1 MSSSEMTTMKIP
13 KLPFLLFVA
22 LCITLYVRYLRWTPS
37 TQIEKSVPNLKSDY
51 GSGMES
57 AQSEIFYGIMF
68 DAGSTGTRVHV
79 YKFSQTSSGA
89 PHLEHELFKA
99 IKPGLSEYADEPEKC
114 AAGIKELLD
123 IAIEEIPE
131 HLRRSTPLVLKA
143 TAGLRLLPEEKA
155 QKLLDTVKNIFQSS
169 PFLVGKESVSIM
181 DGTDEG
187 IFAWITVNFLTGSL
201 TNPTAKLAG
210 MLDLGGGS
218 TQITFYPYEK
228 ETFTGAPAGYIT
240 NFILFNRTFHLY
252 SHSYLGLGLMSARLQ
267 IMGGTE
273 GKPLQPGG
281 ELVTSCITP
290 GFVTEFNHAGITYK
304 VKGQNDVK
312 SVYESCSKS
321 VAKMLT
327 GKVNRADEVATL
339 FVYAFSYYFDRAEDT
354 QLIDPSVG
362 GYVKV
367 RDFETAAIKECMSI
381 EQTAGSSPYLCMD
394 LTYITHI
401 LQDLGF
407 SKDKR
412 LKLVKKINDVETSWA
427 LGATFY
433 YMDLLKRNV

>member
-1 MSSSEMTTMKIP
+1 MSSSETTTMKIP
-13 KLPFLLFVA
+13 KLPFLLLLA
-22 LCITLYVRYLRWTPS
+22 LCITLYISYLRWNPS
-37 TQIEKSVPNLKSDY
+37 VQMDKSESDLKNAP
-51 GSGMES
+51 G
-57 AQSEIFYGIMF
+57 AVRREILYGIMF

-79 YKFSQTSSGA
+79 YKFSQSSSGA

-99 IKPGLSEYADEPEKC
+99 IKPGLSEYADQPEKC
-114 AAGIKELLD
+114 TAGIKELLD

-131 HLRRSTPLVLKA
+131 HLWRSTPLVLKA

-201 TNPTAKLAG
+201 TNPSAKLAG

-228 ETFTGAPAGYIT
+228 STFTGAPTGYIT
-240 NFILFNRTFHLY
+240 NFQLFNRTFHLY

-273 GKPLQPGG
+273 GEPIKPDE
-281 ELVTSCITP
+281 ELITP
-290 GFVTEFNHAGITYK
+290 CLTPDYVTEFNHAGITYK
-304 VKGQNDVK
+304 VKGQNNVK
-312 SVYESCSKS
+312 SLYESCCKS
-321 VAKMLT
+321 VATLLT
-327 GKVNRADEVATL
+327 NKVNHADEVATV
-339 FVYAFSYYFDRAEDT
+339 FFYAFSYYFDRAEDT
-354 QLIDPSVG
+354 HLIDPSVG

-367 RDFETAAIKECMSI
+367 RDFETAAIKECTNM
-381 EQTAGSSPYLCMD
+381 EKTAGSNPYLCMD
-394 LTYITHI
+394 LTYITHL

-407 SKDKR
+407 PKDKR

-433 YMDLLKRNV
+433 YMDVMKNNV

>member
-1 MSSSEMTTMKIP
+1 MSSSETTTMKIP

-22 LCITLYVRYLRWTPS
+22 LCVTLYVSYLRWSPTIPS
-37 TQIEKSVPNLKSDY
+37 EKSLSDQKNRRI
-51 GSGMES
+51 S
-57 AQSEIFYGIMF
+57 ASDGIFYGIMF

-79 YKFSQTSSGA
+79 YKFSQTSLGA

-99 IKPGLSEYADEPEKC
+99 IKPGLSAYADEPDKC
-114 AAGIKELLD
+114 TSGIKELLD
-123 IAIEEIPE
+123 IAIKEIPAP
-131 HLRRSTPLVLKA
+131 LRSSTPLVLKA
-143 TAGLRLLPEEKA
+143 TAGLRLLSEEKA
-155 QKLLDTVKNIFQSS
+155 QKLLDTVKNLFQSS

-201 TNPTAKLAG
+201 TNPSGKLAG

-228 ETFTGAPAGYIT
+228 TTFTDAPAGYIT
-240 NFILFNRTFHLY
+240 NFQLFNRTFHLY

-273 GKPLQPGG
+273 GKPLEPGA
-281 ELVTSCITP
+281 ELVTPCITP
-290 GFVTEFNHAGITYK
+290 GFATEFDHAGITYK
-304 VKGQNDVK
+304 VKGQRDVK
-312 SVYESCSKS
+312 SLYQSCYTS
-321 VAKMLT
+321 VSKMLT
-327 GKVNRADEVATL
+327 GKVKRADEVLTL
-339 FVYAFSYYFDRAEDT
+339 YVYAFSYYFDRAEDT
-354 QLIDPSVG
+354 HLIDPSVG
-362 GYVKV
+362 GFV
-367 RDFETAAIKECMSI
+367 RVSDFEAAAIKECTSI
-381 EQTAGSSPYLCMD
+381 EKAAGGNPYLCMD
-394 LTYITHI
+394 LTYITHL

-407 SKDKR
+407 PRDKR

-433 YMDLLKRNV
+433 YMDLLKSNV

>member
-1 MSSSEMTTMKIP
+1 MSSSETTTMKIP
-13 KLPFLLFVA
+13 KLPFLLLLA
-22 LCITLYVRYLRWTPS
+22 LCITLYLSYLRWNPS
-37 TQIEKSVPNLKSDY
+37 VQIEKPESDLKNAP
-51 GSGMES
+51 G
-57 AQSEIFYGIMF
+57 AVRREILYGIMF

-79 YKFSQTSSGA
+79 YKFSQSSSGA

-99 IKPGLSEYADEPEKC
+99 IKPGLSEYADQPEKC
-114 AAGIKELLD
+114 TAGIKELLD
-123 IAIEEIPE
+123 IAIKEIPE
-131 HLRRSTPLVLKA
+131 HLCRSTPLVLKA

-155 QKLLDTVKNIFQSS
+155 QKLLDTVKNIFLSS

-201 TNPTAKLAG
+201 TNPSAKLAG

-228 ETFTGAPAGYIT
+228 STFTGAPPGYIT
-240 NFILFNRTFHLY
+240 NFQLFNRTFHLY
-252 SHSYLGLGLMSARLQ
+252 SHSYLGLGLMSARMQ

-273 GKPLQPGG
+273 GEPIKPDE
-281 ELVTSCITP
+281 ELITPCITP
-290 GFVTEFNHAGITYK
+290 DHVTEFNHAGITYK
-304 VKGQNDVK
+304 VKGQNNVK
-312 SVYESCSKS
+312 SLYESCYKS
-321 VAKMLT
+321 VATLLT
-327 GKVNRADEVATL
+327 KVNHADEVPTV
-339 FVYAFSYYFDRAEDT
+339 FFYAFSYYFDRAEDT
-354 QLIDPSVG
+354 HLIDPSVG

-367 RDFETAAIKECMSI
+367 RDFETAAIKECTNM
-381 EQTAGSSPYLCMD
+381 EKTAGSNPYLCMD
-394 LTYITHI
+394 LTYITHL

-407 SKDKR
+407 PKDKR

-433 YMDLLKRNV
+433 YMDVMKNNV